1 MKKRISYYGAL
12 DLKYLRHK
20 RGWTVEQLAD
30 LVFCSSRTI
39 NRVEAGNR
47 TSNFE
52 LARKYADQFGYPFE
66 QLFIIVDQRLLDLL
80 AATVP
85 IVSLFAP
92 LPKEIYYTLYFR
104 RVSWFDANLWGKTK
118 WIGTFDKKHELRIL
132 HELREGYAQELWE
145 SGMPVI
151 STKEEW
157 ESYFYHAV
165 IGHMEKIVASKTAL
179 KCCAPRALMSY
190 AVEPGI
196 LFVTGVPDVILLGDY
211 ANVPEVF
218 SLCSKRASAY
228 RCNKRTVPF

>member
-1 MKKRISYYGAL
+1 MKQRITYYGSL
-12 DLKYLRHK
+12 DLKDLRHK

-30 LVFCSSRTI
+30 LVFCSPRTI
-39 NRVEAGNR
+39 NRVEANNR
-47 TSNFE
+47 TSNLE

-80 AATVP
+80 AAAVP

-118 WIGTFDKKHELRIL
+118 WIGMFDKKHELRIL
-132 HELREGYAQELWE
+132 HELREGCAQELWDK
-145 SGMPVI
+145 GLPVI
-151 STKEEW
+151 STREEW

-165 IGHMEKIVASKTAL
+165 IGHTEKIVVSETAL
-179 KCCAPRALMSY
+179 KCCAPHALLSY

-196 LFVTGVPDVILLGDY
+196 LLATGVPDVILLGDY

-218 SLCSKRASAY
+218 SLSSKRASAY
-228 RCNKRTVPF
+228 RRNKGAAPF

>member
-1 MKKRISYYGAL
+1 MKQRITYYGAL

-30 LVFCSSRTI
+30 LVFCSPRTI
-39 NRVEAGNR
+39 NRVEACNR
-47 TSNFE
+47 TSNIA
-52 LARKYADQFGYPFE
+52 LAQKYADQFGYPFE
-66 QLFIIVDQRLLDLL
+66 QLFIVADQRLLDGL

-85 IVSLFAP
+85 MVSLCAP
-92 LPKEIYYTLYFR
+92 LTNAVYYILYFR

-118 WIGTFDKKHELRIL
+118 WIGMFDNKHELRIL
-132 HELREGYAQELWE
+132 HELKEGCAQELWE

-165 IGHMEKIVASKTAL
+165 IGHMEKIVVSETAL
-179 KCCAPRALMSY
+179 KCCAPHALMSY
-190 AVEPGI
+190 AVKPSI
-196 LFVTGVPDVILLGDY
+196 LLVTGLPDVILLGDY

-218 SLCSKRASAY
+218 SLRSKRASAY
-228 RCNKRTVPF
+228 RRNKGAVPF